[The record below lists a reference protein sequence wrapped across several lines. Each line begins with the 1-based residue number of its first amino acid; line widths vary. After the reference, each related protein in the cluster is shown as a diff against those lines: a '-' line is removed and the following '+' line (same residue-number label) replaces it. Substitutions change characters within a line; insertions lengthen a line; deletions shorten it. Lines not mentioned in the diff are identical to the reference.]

1 MKKTHQ
7 CKIVKKEQITEGV
20 FRLVVERPQTKEDI
34 KAGQF
39 FNIQPGEGTY
49 PLLRRPISV
58 SMVSDDTLE
67 FVIIEKGSG
76 TKMIRNQRLVGETLD
91 VLGPLGN
98 GYELDMPL
106 KKVLVVGGGIGI
118 APQRILTQALRDLEP
133 EK

>member
-1 MKKTHQ
+1 
-7 CKIVKKEQITEGV
+7 
-20 FRLVVERPQTKEDI
+20 
-34 KAGQF
+34 
-39 FNIQPGEGTY
+39 
-49 PLLRRPISV
+49 
-58 SMVSDDTLE
+58 MVSDDTLE

-118 APQRILTQALRDLEP
+118 APQRILTQDLRDLEL